1 MSETDDLEAYR
12 SYLERLETA
21 EDTAKEIEDCFKRL
35 RIAEY
40 RGPLGCE
47 PVYDGY
53 FDGLSRL
60 HARLRLAERH
70 AKALAARCSDV
81 PGSGGLKGE
90 TPKRRAAKG
99 GF

>member
-1 MSETDDLEAYR
+1 MEAYR
-12 SYLERLETA
+12 AYLERLETT
-21 EDTAKEIEDCFKRL
+21 EDTAKEIEDGLKRL

-40 RGPLGCE
+40 RGPLGSE

-70 AKALAARCSDV
+70 ARALQARLSDV
-81 PGSGGLKGE
+81 PGSGGLKGAGA
-90 TPKRRAAKG
+90 KRRAAKG